1 MERFY
6 NFEIH
11 VKGVDYPAIIS
22 KKKNKKIDDI
32 YDLAIANYIKNNS
45 KKTEKDFLIELK
57 KEVESKQ
64 YYDDVIMCLLLA
76 AENLGFLVLNEY
88 EL

>member
-6 NFEIH
+6 DFEIH

-32 YDLAIANYIKNNS
+32 YDLAIANYIKNNH
-45 KKTEKDFLIELK
+45 KKTEKDFLKALK
-57 KEVESKQ
+57 KELKQ
-64 YYDDVIMCLLLA
+64 NKNYKFRRLMFDAGWSTGFFDLEFD
-76 AENLGFLVLNEY
+76 ENI
-88 EL
+88 